1 MGWLTPNLSGR
12 GHPTSRGGG
21 THSGWFRQADL
32 MVLGPDPDAEAIG
45 NALRSAAERADAV
58 GAW

>member
-1 MGWLTPNLSGR
+1 MGWLTPKLSGC

-21 THSGWFRQADL
+21 TQADL

-45 NALRSAAERADAV
+45 NVLRSAAERADAV